1 MWCRKSS
8 RGACWSGMKSRSGH
22 DMGSARPHC
31 TSRNSMLQLRARP
44 PDTPDPRSRRGL
56 TPSPLNSSR
65 LRAIH
70 TYEPAMYTCSS
81 HGGDVGLCCTLPNT
95 GKIENRAGP
104 TGTRLRVHVQLQDLA
119 SQQKHFPACLPA
131 VPVLIALQQP
141 AWPIHFLSSTP
152 ARRQRSAK
160 DGRERLAQESG
171 ELPACSL
178 HRRLDP

>member
-56 TPSPLNSSR
+56 TPSPLHSSR

-119 SQQKHFPACLPA
+119 SQQKHFPACPPA
-131 VPVLIALQQP
+131 VPVLIVLQQP
-141 AWPIHFLSSTP
+141 AWPVVDTSSSPALS
-152 ARRQRSAK
+152 
-160 DGRERLAQESG
+160 E
-171 ELPACSL
+171 
-178 HRRLDP
+178 RRL